1 MKNCVIIYVIE
12 TDFQGRRV
20 QLGASL
26 SKEAAERKCEELK
39 KNHPGKPYAFWTD
52 TYCLTDDFTTFDWI

>member
-1 MKNCVIIYVIE
+1 MKNCVIIHVIE

-26 SKEAAERKCEELK
+26 NKEAAERKCEELK
-39 KNHPGKPYAFWTD
+39 ASNRYQHFEVNEYAITEE
-52 TYCLTDDFTTFDWI
+52 YEYFDWI